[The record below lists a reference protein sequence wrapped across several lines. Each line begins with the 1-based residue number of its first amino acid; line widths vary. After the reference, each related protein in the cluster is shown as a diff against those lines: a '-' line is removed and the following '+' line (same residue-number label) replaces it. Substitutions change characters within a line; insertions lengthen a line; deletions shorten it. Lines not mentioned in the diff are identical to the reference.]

1 MNLIVNRTA
10 TTGHWMR
17 DAPHLP
23 LECRSF
29 LKLYKT
35 ILRKKKNIE
44 PRVVLWKPRHSTL
57 TTTNT
62 NEEKLYFCL
71 IKLNQHDWILHVY
84 KELKDKKYL
93 IYQPLILKS
102 SHLLLRIHHK
112 LHDAELPV
120 LRAKLT
126 RNWCSKPATWLKLI
140 VLSVPE
146 PLLVSQQTRKFRYI
160 SSNQVLLQ
168 QKKIRYLF
176 KSIVPVQTIHL
187 KTSGTHWFQAYT
199 SKFKF
204 IVFGWKEFMNVNLK
218 ELIRKTIL

>member
-1 MNLIVNRTA
+1 MIEFYMCTRNLRI
-10 TTGHWMR
+10 
-17 DAPHLP
+17 
-23 LECRSF
+23 
-29 LKLYKT
+29 
-35 ILRKKKNIE
+35 KNIWFIN
-44 PRVVLWKPRHSTL
+44 P
-57 TTTNT
+57 
-62 NEEKLYFCL
+62 LYW
-71 IKLNQHDWILHVY
+71 NLH
-84 KELKDKKYL
+84 
-93 IYQPLILKS
+93 I
-102 SHLLLRIHHK
+102 LLLRIHQK